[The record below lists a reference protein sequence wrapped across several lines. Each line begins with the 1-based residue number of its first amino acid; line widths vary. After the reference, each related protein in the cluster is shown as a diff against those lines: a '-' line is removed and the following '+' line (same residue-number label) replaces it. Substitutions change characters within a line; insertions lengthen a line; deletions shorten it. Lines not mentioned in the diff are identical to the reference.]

1 MADQGFIQPIELHQH
16 SAEIPVRLC
25 PFGLEHDRAEI
36 GRFGLGFAFG
46 FGECRA
52 EIDVSGGQ
60 RRVQRDGGPAAFDR
74 RFALT
79 KTAQDPAEI
88 AVGHGLAWAQSNRA
102 AIAGR
107 CFLQLPLRLSHI
119 PQIEMGIGKI
129 GAAAQ
134 GALNE
139 IGSHRELA
147 AIEGDH
153 PEQMRGGGIIR
164 HQFECS
170 LIKLLSLLQLSCAV
184 ERHTLLQSLAR
195 LVAAILRGQVL
206 DCSSRHPKEICAI
219 ASAMVYFHTQETQ
232 WVKAIRQRCPR
243 PLFLGRELRPNE
255 ARTSVLDAVGV
266 VGSGCDFAMRCRA
279 DGTRHS
285 QPGSAPAGECG
296 TVSSGAG

>member
-1 MADQGFIQPIELHQH
+1 MARAQCDVTSLGLSARARSWQTKASSSRSMLHQH

-184 ERHTLLQSLAR
+184 KRHTLLQSLAC
-195 LVAAILRGQVL
+195 LVAAILRG
-206 DCSSRHPKEICAI
+206 
-219 ASAMVYFHTQETQ
+219 
-232 WVKAIRQRCPR
+232 
-243 PLFLGRELRPNE
+243 
-255 ARTSVLDAVGV
+255 
-266 VGSGCDFAMRCRA
+266 
-279 DGTRHS
+279 
-285 QPGSAPAGECG
+285 
-296 TVSSGAG
+296 